1 MKPLYWILAALV
13 LWYFYQQST
22 AAAAGA
28 VVIASGAG
36 IPNPSAAMPDTLSD
50 IAAAAGFGSGSQAA
64 AGSQAGYQAAPG
76 GSQAPAG
83 SQGRPAPGVAG
94 GYAVRARTPFSFG
107 GRGLRSPA

>member
-13 LWYFYQQST
+13 LWYFYEQST

-50 IAAAAGFGSGSQAA
+50 IAAAAGFGS
-64 AGSQAGYQAAPG
+64 GSQAGYQAAPG

-107 GRGLRSPA
+107 GRGLRSP